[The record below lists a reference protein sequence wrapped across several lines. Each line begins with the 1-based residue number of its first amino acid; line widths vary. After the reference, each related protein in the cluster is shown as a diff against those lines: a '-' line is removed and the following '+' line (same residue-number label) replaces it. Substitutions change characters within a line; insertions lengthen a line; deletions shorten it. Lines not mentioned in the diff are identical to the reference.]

1 MSQIHPP
8 TVISSETLI
17 FWTLC
22 NIFLYLSWDVHDNS
36 GEYMCQPSH
45 YNGQCWSSISYS
57 TYKEHELLSDLCLPW
72 STLCPCRLSLAVPQP
87 DWNRTPGRFQYC
99 HSRKPEKEVNQCKAT
114 HLLTYIPSHCK
125 LADINTILNLNNY
138 VMEKNSGIGR
148 SGEETLLLPF
158 TPAGLNIFYR
168 KKIRTNSSNI
178 KCYNLQGFYHK
189 VVTPAGVKNKD
200 AGE

>member
-1 MSQIHPP
+1 
-8 TVISSETLI
+8 
-17 FWTLC
+17 
-22 NIFLYLSWDVHDNS
+22 
-36 GEYMCQPSH
+36 
-45 YNGQCWSSISYS
+45 
-57 TYKEHELLSDLCLPW
+57 
-72 STLCPCRLSLAVPQP
+72 
-87 DWNRTPGRFQYC
+87 
-99 HSRKPEKEVNQCKAT
+99 
-114 HLLTYIPSHCK
+114 
-125 LADINTILNLNNY
+125 
-138 VMEKNSGIGR
+138 MEKNSGIGR